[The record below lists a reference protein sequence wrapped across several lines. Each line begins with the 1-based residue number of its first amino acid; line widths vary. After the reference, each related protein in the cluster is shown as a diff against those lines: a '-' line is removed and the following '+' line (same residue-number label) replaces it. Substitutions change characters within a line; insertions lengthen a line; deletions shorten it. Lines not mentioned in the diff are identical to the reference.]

1 MTDTT
6 TTDQP
11 EQPAGVEA
19 PPAAEVEAQAAA
31 GEPIPFWH
39 RPYVERYLVPLVL
52 PLAVVVGI
60 VVYVLNVSRLFLSA
74 HGHIPVII
82 GTIITLSIL
91 TGAAVLASAPRM
103 RQVSRILLTGG
114 FLVSLSFAGWI
125 SLGHSEDKN
134 AGPTAL
140 PATLKTTQTEKI
152 AEAPG
157 GKFAFAPDVLNA
169 KTGLVKF
176 VVTAQAPGH
185 TFAFH
190 EATALFGELKD
201 LPPGG
206 PTDGVAYFGAPG
218 DYQFFCTVPNHESNG
233 MHGVVHVTGPA
244 VPLAKALADAGN
256 PASAAS
262 GGE

>member
-19 PPAAEVEAQAAA
+19 PPAAEVEAQAAP

-82 GTIITLSIL
+82 GTVITLLIL
-91 TGAAVLASAPRM
+91 VGAAVLASAPRM
-103 RQVSRILLTGG
+103 RQLSRILLTAG

-134 AGPTAL
+134 AGASTL
-140 PATLKTTQTEKI
+140 PPTLKAKQVKDVAAGPTL
-152 AEAPG
+152 
-157 GKFAFAPDVLNA
+157 AFRPASINA
-169 KTGLVKF
+169 KTGLVRF
-176 VVTAQAPGH
+176 DVTFSGSH
-185 TFAFH
+185 TFSFH
-190 EATALFGELKD
+190 EGTTLFPELKAAA
-201 LPPGG
+201 PKESA
-206 PTDGVAYFGAPG
+206 VAYFGAPG
-218 DYQFFCTVPNHESNG
+218 VYNFFCSIPGHEALG
-233 MHGVVHVTGPA
+233 MKGIVTVTGPA
-244 VPLAKALADAGN
+244 VTLEQALADAGN
-256 PASAAS
+256 PPTAAA
-262 GGE
+262 GGGGA